1 MLVLL
6 QQPIVVDL
14 PPEAGETTRIT
25 YPEVIL
31 NALGAVGV
39 VMALAIVVGILVGAV
54 IIYRKRRL
62 ETVAPVIDSEHTRLR
77 I

>member
-39 VMALAIVVGILVGAV
+39 VMALAVLVGALV
-54 IIYRKRRL
+54 GAFIIYKKRRDDAS
-62 ETVAPVIDSEHTRLR
+62 APVVDTEHTRLR